1 MHNWLNQTAT
11 YSYDD
16 AGRLVSLTN
25 FNGTVTTYTYDD
37 ADRLTGIDSRTSGNA
52 VIAAFDY
59 TLDNN
64 GNRVSIDKN
73 IPAAGTLPAR
83 NETAT
88 YSRNRLTSTDTALYD
103 YDNEGQLASKQEGG
117 TTTYAFD
124 KAYRLTGIGADTFAY
139 VIIHAAAA
147 VQKAADYILGRKQE

>member
-1 MHNWLNQTAT
+1 MSLQLFQPYQYNYLEFAVSKAITNDLYCYHYDAT
-11 YSYDD
+11 GNTV
-16 AGRLVSLTN
+16 AITN

-37 ADRLTGIDSRTSGNA
+37 ADRLTGIDSRTSVDA
-52 VIAAFDY
+52 VI
-59 TLDNN
+59 
-64 GNRVSIDKN
+64 
-73 IPAAGTLPAR
+73 
-83 NETAT
+83 AT
-88 YSRNRLTSTDTALYD
+88 YSRNPLTSTDTALYD